1 MAMSKG
7 GTVDL
12 NGASQEI
19 TLPVRVTK
27 LLKCGIKAEVC
38 FDGVVSAQSKHLNGG
53 ILKPIGAW
61 VVGIGETC

>member
-1 MAMSKG
+1 MSKG

-12 NGASQEI
+12 NGVSQEI

-27 LLKCGIKAEVC
+27 LLKRGIKAEVY
-38 FDGVVSAQSKHLNGG
+38 FEDVVSAQSKHLCGG
-53 ILKPIGAW
+53 IVKPIGAW